1 MIEEK
6 KTITMKSGSKKHDF
20 TLTKTTIGGHTF
32 ISLKKNSGNPII
44 KCTPKEFIKFKK
56 LINASW

>member
-6 KTITMKSGSKKHDF
+6 ITKAVKSGNKVHSF
-20 TLTKTTIGGHTF
+20 TLIKTEIGGYTF

-44 KCTPKEFIKFKK
+44 KCTPKEFIKFKE
-56 LINASW
+56 LINESW